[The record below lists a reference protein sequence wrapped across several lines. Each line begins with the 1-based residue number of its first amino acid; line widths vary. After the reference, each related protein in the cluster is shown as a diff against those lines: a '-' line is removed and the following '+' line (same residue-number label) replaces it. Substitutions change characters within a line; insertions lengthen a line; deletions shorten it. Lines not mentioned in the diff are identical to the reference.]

1 MEFADLHITEILN
14 KISKSHIEF
23 TIIFILDLKLF
34 FSTQMS
40 TNAIY
45 HSNHLPIQFYPMD
58 FSIVP
63 ISLCLFEYR
72 LQRQKSMNMHAMQ
85 QSHFS
90 RFVRSIPTE
99 IIKTTRHYEFH
110 LVSVKKILPK

>member
-23 TIIFILDLKLF
+23 TIIFILNLKPF
-34 FSTQMS
+34 FQLRCPQMRFI
-40 TNAIY
+40 T
-45 HSNHLPIQFYPMD
+45 PITFP
-58 FSIVP
+58 FSFTPWISIVP